1 MEKHLVI
8 KISGS
13 TEEPKELTIHPG
25 TTVKDVLDSLG
36 ISRNMILTQDPA
48 SGTPFGID
56 EVLYDRVD
64 NGSKLYCVP
73 QMEVGR

>member
-13 TEEPKELTIHPG
+13 TEEPKEITIHPG
-25 TTVKDVLDSLG
+25 TSVGDVLDSLG
-36 ISRNMILTQDPA
+36 LSRNMILTQDA
-48 SGTPFGID
+48 AAGTPFGIE
-56 EVLYDRVD
+56 EVLYDRVE

-73 QMEVGR
+73 QMSVGK